1 MSCATT
7 FDIDVYHPGYLAVT
21 LPILWI
27 IFICGTNITHEG
39 TTHEG
44 TMCHVP
50 FPGQQVKSQGHT
62 GHLHFALIYNF

>member
-1 MSCATT
+1 MN
-7 FDIDVYHPGYLAVT
+7 FDPNLYLQGYLAVT

-27 IFICGTNITHEG
+27 IFTCGIN

-50 FPGQQVKSQGHT
+50 FRGQGHT
-62 GHLHFALIYNF
+62 GFSHFAVRLGIS